1 MENNENCGS
10 PDGQG
15 AGVRLHPTIGD
26 TSMRFIPIIEDTNLI
41 TSSLSCSRVTGKI
54 VNDTFK
60 GIPLEVYLKL

>member
-1 MENNENCGS
+1 MENNDSRGS

-26 TSMRFIPIIEDTNLI
+26 TSMRFILIIEEANLV
-41 TSSLSCSRVTGKI
+41 TSSLSFSGVPGKI

-60 GIPLEVYLKL
+60 GLPLEVYLKL